1 MKRIFNALS
10 PVRSRS
16 RFRVRGFTSGLFAL
30 LALSASCGNLIEN
43 PGFDGAAVAPDGWPA
58 PNPGKGIA
66 YMAEGGNRFARI
78 HSAGGTAMLYR
89 EIAIPA
95 GTEALRL
102 SWKWRVTGLEKGDK
116 PWFDARI
123 MMEFMDGA
131 RRKVGGAPG
140 APNRGK
146 DTDGWEQGAKD
157 FLVPPEA
164 RILKFMPSLLNVTA
178 GTLDIDDISLEPT
191 DPADL
196 RAAAEKRA
204 AEAAAKAKAELA
216 KRRAKC
222 AARLEKTG
230 SLLPGDG
237 AIVLEQTEPGKMLCK
252 YLVAYIPEGT
262 EALRLSWREKITGL
276 VKGEKPWFDARV
288 IAEFLGPDGKKMS
301 GVRHPQPA
309 YSQKDR
315 PEWFERKLEFLVPEG
330 AAAIAVMPSL
340 FQVKAG
346 HYEIE
351 NLVLAPTDAEGPR
364 QAAEMR
370 ARQEAARYVPPEE
383 PNPAKFPRPL
393 HVEGPKLLDDAG
405 NEVWLQGVSLSG
417 TESVVHD
424 RQAEKS
430 TLVAIEDWG
439 ANCIRVPVKD
449 DFWFGKTGYQNDGG
463 KEYRALIDRIVTLA
477 ANRGAYVVLDLHR
490 FRAPKPEHAE
500 FWKDAAAHYKNHPA
514 VLFELFNE
522 PHGIGWDVLVNGGW
536 VGEAGQH
543 DESAFLTD
551 AEKKANAGFESVGL
565 KGLLAAA
572 RSTGARNPAIVSG
585 VFWTNDLTGWDQGWA
600 MDDPDGDGILYS
612 WHTYNW
618 HPGWAR
624 VLPIAEKH
632 PVFVGECGGDE
643 KKMDFIKHSD
653 QEDPNTFCPDLLGF
667 IQEHRLHWTGWCM
680 HTGSTPRL
688 LLDWDYTPTPF
699 WGAYVRRA
707 LSGER
712 FPVKRI
718 R

>member
-1 MKRIFNALS
+1 MKEPILIA
-10 PVRSRS
+10 
-16 RFRVRGFTSGLFAL
+16 
-30 LALSASCGNLIEN
+30 LALCAAIAAQAAGIVPN
-43 PGFDGAAVAPDGWPA
+43 PGFEDGADAPEGWPA
-58 PNPGKGIA
+58 ANPDKGVS
-66 YMAEGGNRFARI
+66 YEVEDGNRFARI
-78 HSAGGTAMLYR
+78 RSDGGTAMLYR
-89 EIAIPA
+89 EIPIPEGA
-95 GTEALRL
+95 EALKFTWR
-102 SWKWRVTGLEKGDK
+102 WRVTDLRKGDK

-131 RRKVGGAPG
+131 RGKVAGSPS

-146 DTDGWEQGAKD
+146 DTNGWENGEKS

-164 RILKFMPSLLNVTA
+164 RILKFMPSLLNVTH
-178 GTLDIDDISLEPT
+178 GTLDIDDIVLEPC
-191 DPADL
+191 DPAGP
-196 RAAAEKRA
+196 RAAKEKYEAEKSAKAAAE
-204 AEAAAKAKAELA
+204 LS

-222 AARLEKTG
+222 ADRLAKTG

-237 AIVLEQTEPGKMLCK
+237 AIVLEQTEPGRMNSK
-252 YLVAYIPEGT
+252 YIVAYIPEGT
-262 EALRLSWREKITGL
+262 EALRLSWRERITGL
-276 VKGEKPWFDARV
+276 VKGDKPWFDAR
-288 IAEFLGPDGKKMS
+288 IISEFLGPDNKKME

-315 PEWFERKLEFLVPEG
+315 PEWFERKIEFLVPEG
-330 AAAIAVMPSL
+330 AVAIAVMPSL
-340 FQVKAG
+340 FQTKAG
-346 HYEIE
+346 RYEIE
-351 NLVLAPTDAEGPR
+351 NLTLAPTDPEGPR
-364 QAAEMR
+364 RAAAARE
-370 ARQEAARYVPPEE
+370 RQETARYVPPEE

-393 HVEGPKLLDDAG
+393 HVEGPRLLDDQG

-417 TESVVHD
+417 TESVAHD

-430 TLVAIEDWG
+430 TLVAIERWG

-449 DFWFGKTGYQNDGG
+449 DFWFGTTAYQDDGG
-463 KEYRALIDRIVTLA
+463 ADYRALIDRIVALA

-490 FRAPKPEHAE
+490 FRAPKEEHAA
-500 FWKDAAAHYKNHPA
+500 FWRDAAARYGNHPA

-522 PHGIGWDVLVNGGW
+522 PHGIGWETLVNGGW
-536 VGEAGQH
+536 VGDAGQH
-543 DESAFLTD
+543 DESAFLTEE
-551 AEKKANAGFESVGL
+551 EKRANRGFESVGL

-585 VFWTNDLTGWDQGWA
+585 VFWTNDLTGWAEGWA
-600 MDDPDGDGILYS
+600 MDDPDGDGLLYS

-618 HPGWAR
+618 HPGWKR
-624 VLPIAEKH
+624 VLPVAAEH

-643 KKMDFIKHSD
+643 KKMDFVKHSD

-667 IQEHRLHWTGWCM
+667 IQQNRLHWTGWCM

-699 WGAYVRRA
+699 WGEYVVRA
-707 LSGER
+707 LRGEK
-712 FPVKRI
+712 FEMKRL

>member
-1 MKRIFNALS
+1 MTRYILAAF
-10 PVRSRS
+10 
-16 RFRVRGFTSGLFAL
+16 FL
-30 LALSASCGNLIEN
+30 LPFCARPETGASIIPNGTFEE
-43 PGFDGAAVAPDGWPA
+43 GAASPDGWPA
-58 PNPGKGIA
+58 ANPSKGIS
-66 YMAEGGNRFARI
+66 YETEDGNRFARI
-78 HSAGGTAMLYR
+78 HSDGGTAMIYR
-89 EIAIPA
+89 EIAIPEDA
-95 GTEALRL
+95 EALRL
-102 SWKWRVTGLEKGDK
+102 AWRWRVTGLRKGDK

-131 RRKVGGAPG
+131 RGKVGGAPS
-140 APNRGK
+140 APNRGR
-146 DTDGWEQGAKD
+146 DTDGWEQCEKS

-164 RILKFMPSLLNVTA
+164 RILKFMPSLLNVA
-178 GTLDIDDISLEPT
+178 SGTLDIDDIVLEPT
-191 DPADL
+191 DPAGP
-196 RAAAEKRA
+196 RAAKEKYEAEK
-204 AEAAAKAKAELA
+204 AAKAAAELA

-252 YLVAYIPEGT
+252 YIVAYIPEGT

-288 IAEFLGPDGKKMS
+288 IAEFLGPDGKKMK

-315 PEWFERKLEFLVPEG
+315 PEWFERKMEFLVPEG
-330 AAAIAVMPSL
+330 AAAVAVMPSL
-340 FQVKAG
+340 FQAKAG
-346 HYEIE
+346 RYEIE
-351 NLVLAPTDAEGPR
+351 DLVLAPTDPEGPR
-364 QAAEMR
+364 QAAENR

-393 HVEGPKLLDDAG
+393 HVEGPKILDDRG

-417 TESVVHD
+417 TESVAHD

-430 TLVAIEDWG
+430 TVVAIEQWG

-449 DFWFGKTGYQNDGG
+449 DFWFGRTGYQEDGG
-463 KEYRALIDRIVTLA
+463 EEYRALIDRIVTLA

-536 VGEAGQH
+536 VGDAEKH

-551 AEKKANAGFESVGL
+551 AEKKANRGFESVGL

-600 MDDPDGDGILYS
+600 MDDPDGDGIIYS

-624 VLPIAEKH
+624 VLPVAEKH

-643 KKMDFIKHSD
+643 KKMDFINHSD

-667 IQEHRLHWTGWCM
+667 IQDHRLHWTGWCM

-699 WGAYVRRA
+699 WGAYVKRA
-707 LSGER
+707 LHGER
-712 FPVKRI
+712 FEMKRM